1 MSLRPPYL
9 KFTGS
14 FESPLLYFHACTR
27 KQIPILTARLPCQET
42 NTPKPPE
49 LNVKDVDALAKFLVS
64 SKSGLLTILLSQLLA
79 TAFPSHDK
87 IFSVQPHCRVT
98 QSHPAHSNI

>member
-14 FESPLLYFHACTR
+14 FESPLLYFYACTR
-27 KQIPILTARLPCQET
+27 EHIPILTAHLPCQET

-49 LNVKDVDALAKFLVS
+49 LHVKDMDALAKFLVS
-64 SKSGLLTILLSQLLA
+64 PESGLLTVLLPQLLA
-79 TAFPSHDK
+79 TAFPVS
-87 IFSVQPHCRVT
+87 
-98 QSHPAHSNI
+98 